1 MKNKHLFE
9 QFMKENGLEFNVP
22 FTAEYEKISCDKDI
36 YELEIRKVQ
45 YGTGEEIEIVYVDDD
60 SVAPAWLPPALV
72 FDCSFKIVKMP
83 WKPKR
88 EELYY
93 YINAYGRVMHDVF
106 NNDNISDSYRYLVG
120 NCFRTGKQAEEHKD
134 EMLKILNGEPLIKW
148 EE

>member
-72 FDCSFKIVKMP
+72 FDCSFKIIKKP
-83 WKPKR
+83 WKPKTNER
-88 EELYY
+88 FWYVRMDGEFD
-93 YINAYGRVMHDVF
+93 AGTF
-106 NNDNISDSYRYLVG
+106 DNLSVIHLAMYVSG
-120 NCFRTGKQAEEHKD
+120 NCFKTRADAEKHRD
-134 EMLKILNGEPLIKW
+134 DVLKILNGEPLVKW
-148 EE
+148 ED